1 MGVAII
7 VGIVVAL
14 VLTCLVVLHVPPSS
28 WFGKF
33 LTQPK
38 SADLFAQIAQS
49 AVTTIRS
56 YDKFIPLEDQDVR
69 RYLLASWYWYVN
81 ESNDV
86 LTPTYQD
93 VVEKAYWDAEEN
105 IRAEAEE
112 AYMSVKGLARDYV
125 LTRFTTILKNNPN
138 VPDLLEDVLIT
149 IADKAKFEKA
159 MVKEDIADKAA

>member
-1 MGVAII
+1 MGVATI
-7 VGIVVAL
+7 VGIVVLL

-56 YDKFIPLEDQDVR
+56 YDKFIPLEDQEIR

-149 IADKAKFEKA
+149 IANKAKFEEA
-159 MVKEDIADKAA
+159 MVKEDISDKVA